1 MEIVTSPDILNL
13 EVSRLYYVV
22 HLTDLHPFFYQGNR
36 RKKKREYEARR
47 TDMHVSGNFIIKT
60 NLCSYSQ
67 AALRH
72 RVDIEGR
79 IEEVDYGQNTIEFMI

>member
-1 MEIVTSPDILNL
+1 M
-13 EVSRLYYVV
+13 
-22 HLTDLHPFFYQGNR
+22 R
-36 RKKKREYEARR
+36 RVE
-47 TDMHVSGNFIIKT
+47 TGMHVSVTFIIKF

-79 IEEVDYGQNTIEFMI
+79 IEEVAYGQKTIEFMI